1 MPLKAVKDFHK
12 MIQPSD
18 ETRTID
24 SHVVGYTDPE
34 NPPKMTDADRERMGE
49 MVRAMTE
56 EEQMVVLEN
65 IPAERMI
72 KIIELR
78 LIEARAFRNAVEK
91 TFNI

>member
-1 MPLKAVKDFHK
+1 MAVKHNPT
-12 MIQPSD
+12 I
-18 ETRTID
+18 TID
-24 SHVVGYTDPE
+24 SHVVGLTDPE
-34 NPPKMTDADRERMGE
+34 NPPKMTDADRERLGE

-91 TFNI
+91 TFNIPK